1 MAFSTVEE
9 ETIVDVP
16 YPVAAD
22 TRIDIGDTVI
32 TTGGYAQAGAVG
44 PDLKV
49 KGIALSKADNKG
61 GAAGDAYVVVARPIS
76 RHGGERVFER
86 ENAGDIEQTHVG
98 EDCYIA
104 GPKSVSAD
112 KAGKSLAG
120 EIIAITEAG
129 KVVVRFR
136 V

>member
-1 MAFSTVEE
+1 MAFSEVEE

-22 TRIDIGDTVI
+22 KGIDIGDTVV
-32 TTGGYAQAGAVG
+32 TTGGFAQAGDLG

-49 KGIALSKADNKG
+49 KGVALSKADNTG
-61 GAAGDAYVVVARPIS
+61 GAAGDKHVVVMRPIS

-86 ENAGDIEQTHVG
+86 ENAGDIEQKHVG

-104 GPKSVSAD
+104 GAKSVSAD
-112 KAGKSLAG
+112 KAGKSMAG
-120 EIIAITEAG
+120 EIIAITAAG
-129 KVVVRFR
+129 KVVVKFR